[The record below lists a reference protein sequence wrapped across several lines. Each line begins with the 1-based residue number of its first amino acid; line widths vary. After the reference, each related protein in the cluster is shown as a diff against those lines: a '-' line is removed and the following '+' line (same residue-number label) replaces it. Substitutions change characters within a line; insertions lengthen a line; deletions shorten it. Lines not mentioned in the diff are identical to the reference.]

1 MVKADWLMKNDNQ
14 NAQILIEYKLVYSW
28 LVGIGGDYF
37 RKHIDLFSQKQL
49 KLLKKCMVDLFRFK
63 NWVRYSNHQDCRQ

>member
-1 MVKADWLMKNDNQ
+1 MNLISIKSMVKADWLMKNENQ

-37 RKHIDLFSQKQL
+37 RKHIDLFSQKQ
-49 KLLKKCMVDLFRFK
+49 
-63 NWVRYSNHQDCRQ
+63 